1 MKYLKVKR
9 IFLFSLFFSILFISS
24 NACSDDKIISDGFD
38 KANMG
43 TSEIRSTQNSTLN
56 DVLMQAFYWDV
67 PVDEIN
73 KNGNWWNTLKNQAN
87 DLKNS
92 GISGIWVP
100 SPSKGNWGIID
111 NGYGIYDHYD
121 LGNYYQRETTE
132 TRFGSRSE
140 LEQMIA
146 AMHEGPKI
154 EVYADV
160 VLNHIYSND
169 TNEEVNPAVKAYVF
183 GEAHEEQHKPYP
195 ADEIRW
201 VIPDATPGDYYIQI
215 KGYGLP
221 WNSSVTE
228 RGYDVMIRWD
238 NSPVTESNQW
248 ENEPNNGNGSYNIFP
263 GSGKIVRAHIGH
275 SSDIDEYKITVPS
288 AHEIEIRLTAK
299 RETGNPMQWVNAG
312 SMSGYYPAAVWHNG
326 NNLASS
332 TLQAKTNTHISY
344 VNHTGTGEPNYAWH
358 YNHFHP
364 ADANDWLGGYG
375 SDEIITNTKFF
386 GNDLNTFDPVVASR
400 LKDWGV
406 WLVNTVGFDGFRLDF
421 VRGFQESFVADWVNN
436 LPAVNGKQPF
446 IVGEYWGADYRIKDW
461 VNTVAGLGA
470 DVDAF
475 DFPLKNTLTAMCNG
489 DGSFD
494 MANLNHA
501 GMVRNNNGN
510 SLPGTSV
517 VTFLDN
523 HDTGKEHDKWVTKD
537 FHLGYAYILTHEGK
551 PCVFYPHF
559 YAITQQDAH
568 GNSAT
573 VTAPQWLKNSI
584 RQLIQIRKNYLG
596 GVITVLSQSGNPYP
610 PAHTGNVYIARRQG
624 NGVKDGAI
632 IVLNNH
638 AGETKSMW
646 VSVNAQGFSDW
657 TGQRLVNVLDTT
669 EKITVQADG
678 RAEFSAPARGYSI
691 WVKETD
697 LIQ

>member
-9 IFLFSLFFSILFISS
+9 IFLLSLFFSILFISS
-24 NACSDDKIISDGFD
+24 NACSDDKLISDGLD
-38 KANMG
+38 KTDMG
-43 TSEIRSTQNSTLN
+43 TSEIRSTQNTTLN
-56 DVLMQAFYWDV
+56 DVMMQAFYWDV
-67 PVDEIN
+67 PVDDIN
-73 KNGNWWNTLKNQAN
+73 KNGNWWNTLKNQAD
-87 DLKNS
+87 DLKS
-92 GISGIWVP
+92 SEISGIWVP

-146 AMHEGPKI
+146 AMHADPKV

-160 VLNHIYSND
+160 VLNHIYSNG

-183 GEAHEEQHKPYP
+183 GEAHGEQHKPYP

-238 NSPVTESNQW
+238 NSRVTESNQW

-263 GSGKIVRAHIGH
+263 GSGKILRAHIGH

-288 AHEIEIRLTAK
+288 AHDIEIRLTAK
-299 RETGNPMQWVNAG
+299 KEKGNPMQWINSG

-332 TLQAKTNTHISY
+332 TLQARTNTHLSY

-436 LPAVNGKQPF
+436 LPAVNGKRPF

-489 DGSFD
+489 DGSFN

-537 FHLGYAYILTHEGK
+537 FHLGYAYILTHEGR

-559 YAITQQDAH
+559 YGITQQDAH

-646 VSVNAQGFSDW
+646 VSVNPQGFSDW
-657 TGQRLVNVLDTT
+657 TGQRLVNVLNTT
-669 EKITVQADG
+669 ERITVQADG
-678 RAEFSAPARGYSI
+678 RAEFFAPARSYSI
-691 WVKETD
+691 WIKETD